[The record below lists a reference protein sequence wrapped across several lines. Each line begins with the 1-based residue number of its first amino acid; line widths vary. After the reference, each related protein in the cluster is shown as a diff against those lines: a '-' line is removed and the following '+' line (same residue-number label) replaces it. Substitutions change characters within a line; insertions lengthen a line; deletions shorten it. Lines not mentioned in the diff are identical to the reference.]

1 MEVFEMLV
9 KCIANIQPFDGNEKQ
24 LFNFINR
31 IDALVPLIETLNI
44 HFKRIIIGYI
54 QDRLTH
60 EARDTILKHGQVET
74 WTELKSVLK
83 RAHGES
89 TPINSLLDKIALCR
103 CYGTIEQFYNQLSDL
118 LIRLNNAYS
127 LTEQLTNDQITCD
140 KRIVLNCFTANLPDP
155 VKGIIIVRNPPTMDD
170 AYNIILTNGYSEYT
184 NPHKQHPTSHSNYQQ
199 KQRNNDFRPRYNYHQ
214 NNNTQRRTE
223 FQDPNRQQY
232 NPNYNSSSN
241 FTSAIMRTDKTII
254 HRATTRGNNN
264 GNHNSIE
271 PMDYSVQSRQTNRL
285 SSDRN
290 NSSNQRGN
298 YRNVFT
304 PSRQTRQS
312 QQSYQTNNATPS
324 KDRSKFSPEQLKQL
338 PYITIDTKIK
348 RLKFIIDTGA
358 EFNIINKNLCQPKWK
373 TFIKSQTLKVF
384 DKHINCNVKCK
395 FPLFDVFNLQNYF
408 VEFLEYP
415 FHTYFDGIIGNNI
428 LVPLCSIINYKEQLL
443 ITSKAQIPFFL
454 PMNSLTYLSMKL
466 ESLKYRNL
474 ISLLT

>member
-60 EARDTILKHGQVET
+60 GARDTMLKHGQVET

-140 KRIVLNCFTANLPDP
+140 KRIVLNCFTANLPEP

-170 AYNIILTNGYSEYT
+170 AYNIILTNGYSKYT

-254 HRATTRGNNN
+254 HRATTL
-264 GNHNSIE
+264 HKDEVIT
-271 PMDYSVQSRQTNRL
+271 MVIIIA
-285 SSDRN
+285 
-290 NSSNQRGN
+290 SNQWTIASKVAKRIGS
-298 YRNVFT
+298 VVT
-304 PSRQTRQS
+304 EIILAI
-312 QQSYQTNNATPS
+312 NAEITET
-324 KDRSKFSPEQLKQL
+324 FSPQADKPDKANNLTKR
-338 PYITIDTKIK
+338 ITQHHQRTDP
-348 RLKFIIDTGA
+348 
-358 EFNIINKNLCQPKWK
+358 N
-373 TFIKSQTLKVF
+373 
-384 DKHINCNVKCK
+384 
-395 FPLFDVFNLQNYF
+395 
-408 VEFLEYP
+408 
-415 FHTYFDGIIGNNI
+415 FH
-428 LVPLCSIINYKEQLL
+428 Q
-443 ITSKAQIPFFL
+443 
-454 PMNSLTYLSMKL
+454 NSLNNYP
-466 ESLKYRNL
+466 
-474 ISLLT
+474 I